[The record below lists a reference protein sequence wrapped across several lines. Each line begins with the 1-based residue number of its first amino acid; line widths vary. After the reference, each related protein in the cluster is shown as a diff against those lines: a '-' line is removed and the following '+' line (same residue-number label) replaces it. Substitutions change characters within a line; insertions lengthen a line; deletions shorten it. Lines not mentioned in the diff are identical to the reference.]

1 MNEVLLAMRFIPKI
15 CIRALTHVHELC
27 SVSYLFHEKHDQN
40 SSFLVIPDVS
50 NTCIFF
56 KNLLPSTEF
65 IVGVYLHHNL
75 FSHYNYSA

>member
-1 MNEVLLAMRFIPKI
+1 MLLAVRFIPKI
-15 CIRALTHVHELC
+15 RIRALTHVHELC

-56 KNLLPSTEF
+56 KNLLLSTESGAHKKKERAT
-65 IVGVYLHHNL
+65 VNRALVPSVYN
-75 FSHYNYSA
+75 